1 MGRIT
6 VQMQLGQPWR
16 LSIFHT
22 TSPNA
27 PCSSSNLPRREHY
40 AANSLTNSLEILLP
54 EPERHRTYVMLHEEG
69 YVCAGRRKDTG
80 VLAGN
85 GARKAVV

>member
-1 MGRIT
+1 
-6 VQMQLGQPWR
+6 MQLGQPWR
-16 LSIFHT
+16 LSIFHIA
-22 TSPNA
+22 SLNA
-27 PCSSSNLPRREHY
+27 PCSSPNLPRREHY

-54 EPERHRTYVMLHEEG
+54 ELERHRPYVMLHEEG
-69 YVCAGRRKDTG
+69 YVGAGRCKDTG